1 MKLKQTVL
9 AAAMALAAPA
19 VFAVAPTSP
28 TDTAGAVV
36 VFMSGATAPDEF
48 MESIATGMFK
58 PGYYKY
64 KAKVGGTATSRAFL
78 GEVSNDA
85 SIPASIRN
93 QKVLFIKRSTGGS
106 VWGVNP
112 VARAEGIA
120 VMNAANIYS
129 SAVGKTCDAA
139 AGTDGYYACPVIGD
153 DITPNGDEKAPDFG
167 VSDVAP
173 FMFKEPFNVEFG
185 KTQLSTV
192 ETAGLTV
199 RSVNTLMMGMVATAA
214 VPDSAYLSEADYG
227 AMLTGN
233 LTDWSQIGDGTIAP
247 VGGNQVVVCRRV
259 PGSGTQTS
267 YNWYFNNF
275 PCSTG
280 SAVSGVSGETTPA
293 RMDASTFTG
302 VGTGTSADPIQ
313 IDVTAGYTVIENS
326 GSGDVRRCLNAA
338 QHGLNYV
345 FKGEDGLTYKANFG
359 AVGDLNAD
367 GDNTDA
373 GEVAGGLGAIGVLS
387 LDSQEKTGVASAFGT
402 DGKVKDTGAESAW
415 FFRTLNGAGVMAK
428 GTSGVADETCSS
440 TGTLSGVCPNRD
452 TLREGQYAF
461 ASELTMQYLT
471 GLSGQKRA
479 FADEFIDRAGDP
491 SYQKPWT
498 LALPP
503 VYDPTVSTVV
513 AKGTRNG
520 NMCAP
525 LQKLF

>member
-58 PGYYKY
+58 PGFYKY
-64 KAKVGGTATSRAFL
+64 KAKVGGTSTSRAFL

-112 VARAEGIA
+112 VARAQGVA
-120 VMNAANIYS
+120 VMNAANVYS
-129 SAVGKTCDAA
+129 SAAGKTCDTA

-185 KTQLSTV
+185 KTQLSTT

-199 RSVNTLMMGMVATAA
+199 RSVNTLMMGVVATAA
-214 VPDSAYLSEADYG
+214 VPDSTFISEADYG

-233 LTDWSQIGDGTIAP
+233 LTDWSQIGDGSTAP
-247 VGGNQVVVCRRV
+247 AGGNQVVVCRRV

-302 VGTGTSADPIQ
+302 VGTGTSVDPFQ

-338 QHGLNYV
+338 QHNLDYT
-345 FKGEDGLTYKANFG
+345 FKGEDGLYYNANFSAAPG
-359 AVGDLNAD
+359 P
-367 GDNTDA
+367 
-373 GEVAGGLGAIGVLS
+373 LGAIGVLS
-387 LDSQEKTGVASAFGT
+387 LDSQQSTGVASAYGT
-402 DGKVKDTGAESAW
+402 DGKVSDKGAETAW
-415 FFRTLNGAGVMAK
+415 FFRTLNGAGKMAK
-428 GTSGVADETCSS
+428 NTNNVADETCSS

-452 TLREGQYAF
+452 ALRDGQYLF